1 MKISDI
7 TLSPWLQSLATF
19 VGVVFKKYSIELTGV
34 LQYVANQLKAGKSFD
49 LLVLREII
57 QNMSG
62 VETTT
67 GLTKEQLEALAGGD
81 LLKQEVC
88 VLLFA

>member
-34 LQYVANQLKAGKSFD
+34 LQYVANQLKAGKR
-49 LLVLREII
+49 LVKMKNWIR
-57 QNMSG
+57 SG
-62 VETTT
+62 
-67 GLTKEQLEALAGGD
+67 
-81 LLKQEVC
+81 
-88 VLLFA
+88 